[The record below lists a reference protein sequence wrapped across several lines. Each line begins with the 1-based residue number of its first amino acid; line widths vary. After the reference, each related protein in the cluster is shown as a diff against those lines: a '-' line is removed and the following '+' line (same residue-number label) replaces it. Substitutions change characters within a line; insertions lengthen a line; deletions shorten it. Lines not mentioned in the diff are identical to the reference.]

1 MDFDIA
7 RHIGAL
13 TRRVVM
19 GERDGKPTHIV
30 IASRGFDTGIGD
42 TWDAVTNAERIPR
55 WFSPV
60 SGDLRLGGRYRIEGN
75 AEGTIETCDP
85 PRRLAL
91 TWEFA
96 GNVSWVEVD
105 LAEEPGGTTRLE
117 LRHIAILDDEYLK
130 FWDQFGPGAVGVG
143 WDLSFLGLAEHLE
156 TGWDKPP
163 ETDTEWVKSDD
174 YRSFVAGSS
183 AGWHAASVA
192 LGTDPE
198 AAATA
203 RDATTKFYTT
213 G

>member
-19 GERDGKPTHIV
+19 GERDGKPAHIV
-30 IASRGFDTGIGD
+30 IASRSFDTGID
-42 TWDAVTNAERIPR
+42 DIWDAVTNAERIPR

-75 AEGTIETCDP
+75 AEGTIETCEP

-96 GNVSWVEVD
+96 GQVSWVEVD
-105 LAEEPGGTTRLE
+105 LAEEPDGTTRLE
-117 LRHIAILDDEYLK
+117 LRHIAVLDDEYLK

-156 TGWDKPP
+156 KGWDKPP
-163 ETDTEWVKSDD
+163 ETDTEWVKTDE
-174 YRSFVAGSS
+174 YRSFVAASS
-183 AGWHAASVA
+183 AGWHDASVA
-192 LGTDPE
+192 LGTDAE
-198 AAATA
+198 AAAAA